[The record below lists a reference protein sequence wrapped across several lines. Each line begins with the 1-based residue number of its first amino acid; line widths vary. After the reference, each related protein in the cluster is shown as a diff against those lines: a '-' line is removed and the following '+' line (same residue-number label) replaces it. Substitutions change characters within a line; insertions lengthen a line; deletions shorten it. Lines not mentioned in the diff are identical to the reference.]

1 LVNRKKGKK
10 MSSIIVAILLLVA
23 IVAAVYFLVKKL
35 SVVIGNAV
43 VGLILLV
50 ILNFFN
56 IMQWMDKPALGY
68 GLATILICAIGGIPG
83 VCILV
88 LLDILGI
95 VI

>member
-1 LVNRKKGKK
+1 

-43 VGLILLV
+43 VGLIPLV

-56 IMQWMDKPALGY
+56 IMQWMEQTRPWLWPCNDSYLCHRGNSRGLHPCPPRYPGY
-68 GLATILICAIGGIPG
+68 RHLIKEFF
-83 VCILV
+83 
-88 LLDILGI
+88 
-95 VI
+95 